1 MYKKYFPNTMT
12 VDENLLSSGM
22 LYLKDLAKL
31 LKGYPDQ
38 EGEIIGVLGVREK
51 QDDKNIITILFK
63 EDY

>member
-1 MYKKYFPNTMT
+1 MT